1 MMSDPPPQ
9 RVPWLRCFAH
19 TLETVYDAVHRCLAN
34 LTGRMGKPMTAEI
47 YHVIEHRHGI
57 AVRGRVLL
65 TSKWRRPRT
74 KDSALVN
81 LIQMLKRWATPERPF
96 SLVRV
101 SAGGQAVE
109 QRADREAYFNILLP
123 LTEALQDKVLIEL
136 PESEIS
142 EPALHNIRRPGP
154 GAKCLIISDV
164 DDTVLVTHVAKVFT
178 MLATTFFG
186 NALTRQLFPGASHLY
201 RALRKGNHPEHDQK
215 NPLVY
220 VTSSPWNLH
229 GLLHLIFKENGLPL
243 GAFFMTDWGLE
254 PDQWFR
260 KSHREHKIESIN
272 EALAWYPELPVIL
285 LGDSSQYDTT
295 AYIQVALA
303 HPGRIAQILIR
314 DVTGPGRLE
323 RFDADIEKLK
333 HSGTRFGFF
342 AESDEAAVLLQEGGW
357 ICQDQLEHVAEA
369 VRLGHRSLIQILSD
383 AHHETNE

>member
-1 MMSDPPPQ
+1 MSDPSPK
-9 RVPWLRCFAH
+9 RVPWLRYFAVA
-19 TLETVYDAVHRCLAN
+19 LETVYDAVHRLLARI
-34 LTGRMGKPMTAEI
+34 TGRLGKPMTAEI

-57 AVRGRVLL
+57 AIRGRVLL
-65 TSKWRRPRT
+65 TPQWRRPRA

-101 SAGGQAVE
+101 SAGGRAIE
-109 QRADREAYFNILLP
+109 QRADREAYFDILLP
-123 LTEALQDKVLIEL
+123 LSEALHDEILIEL

-142 EPALHNIRRPGP
+142 EPAHHGIRRPGP

-201 RALRKGNHPEHDQK
+201 RAIRRGPDAEHDHK

-229 GLLHLIFKENGLPL
+229 GLLHLIFKENGLPS

-272 EALAWYPELPVIL
+272 EALTWYPELPVIL
-285 LGDSSQYDTT
+285 LGDSSQYDTS

-323 RFDADIEKLK
+323 RFNGDIEKLK
-333 HSGTRFGFF
+333 DSGTRFGFF
-342 AESDEAAVLLQEGGW
+342 AESDEAALLLQEAGW
-357 ICQDQLEHVAEA
+357 ICQAQVDNVSEA
-369 VRLGHRSLIQILSD
+369 VEFGHRSLFQILSD
-383 AHHETNE
+383 AHQDANG